1 MSSSRVEPLTS
12 PVPPAPR
19 ARGGG
24 GDPIGIVLWL
34 GRSLVRHWDLLWQMA
49 ATDLRGRYVGSSL
62 GLFWSVIH
70 PLIMIV
76 IYTLVFSRVIG
87 ARLPGT
93 SNAYG
98 YGVYLCSAL
107 LPWTGFLEVVT
118 RSTTIF
124 VDNANLVRK
133 VAFPKVVLYGFVT
146 VSAAINLGLA
156 LAVLLVVMML
166 IGHPL
171 QPTLLLWLPFIALQ
185 LLFALGIGMVLSVLH
200 VFLRDTAQLVAVG
213 LNVLFW
219 LTPVIYVEEILPAW
233 LRRLEPFNPL
243 YLFSKTHHQLVMDG
257 VVPSATRTAG
267 LVVLTFL
274 VLAIG
279 TAVYRRFRAD
289 ILDEL

>member
-1 MSSSRVEPLTS
+1 MASSRAEPLTTSVS
-12 PVPPAPR
+12 PSPR

-24 GDPIGIVLWL
+24 NPIGIVLWL
-34 GRSLVRHWDLLWQMA
+34 GRSLVRHWDLLWQMV

-87 ARLPGT
+87 ARLPGN
-93 SNAYG
+93 SDAYG
-98 YGVYLCSAL
+98 YGLYLCSAL
-107 LPWTGFLEVVT
+107 LPWSGFLEVVT

-146 VSAAINLGLA
+146 VSAAVNLA
-156 LAVLLVVMML
+156 LAIGVFLAVMLLL
-166 IGHPL
+166 GHPL
-171 QPTLLLWLPFIALQ
+171 QPTMLLWLPFIALQ
-185 LLFALGIGMVLSVLH
+185 LLFALGVGMVLSVLH

-219 LTPVIYVEEILPAW
+219 LTPVIYVETILPEW
-233 LRRLEPFNPL
+233 LRRFEPFNPL
-243 YLFSKTHHQLVMDG
+243 YLFSKTHHELVLDG
-257 VVPSATRTAG
+257 VLPGPIRTGG
-267 LVVLTFL
+267 LLVLTFL
-274 VLAIG
+274 TLAIG

>member
-1 MSSSRVEPLTS
+1 
-12 PVPPAPR
+12 VPPSPR

-34 GRSLVRHWDLLWQMA
+34 GRSLVRHWDLLWQMV

-62 GLFWSVIH
+62 GVFWSVIH

-87 ARLPGT
+87 ARLPG
-93 SNAYG
+93 NADAYG
-98 YGVYLCSAL
+98 YGIYLCAAL
-107 LPWTGFLEVVT
+107 LPWSGFLEVVQ

-133 VAFPKVVLYGFVT
+133 VAFPKVVLYGFVL
-146 VSAAINLGLA
+146 VSAAVNLA
-156 LAVLLVVMML
+156 LALGVFLVVLLL
-166 IGHPL
+166 LGHSL

-185 LLFALGIGMVLSVLH
+185 LLFALGVGMVLSVLH

-219 LTPVIYVEEILPAW
+219 LTPVIYVETILPEW
-233 LRRLEPFNPL
+233 IRRFELFNPL
-243 YLFSKTHHQLVMDG
+243 YLFSKTHHELVLDG
-257 VVPSATRTAG
+257 TLPGPLRTFG
-267 LVVLTFL
+267 LLALTFL
-274 VLAIG
+274 MLAIG